1 MPTRYS
7 IYVSS
12 EGISRWVGIR
22 QLGGTTLFPAFID
35 ECMLLLLDST
45 SYCSFPPHFPS
56 ESPLSLSLP
65 SYPPPSP
72 SYGNLA
78 LFFQSMG
85 ESELALRL
93 FRRTLQLMALASGA
107 PLQHPG
113 ASTLFINIA
122 LTYQVRPSC
131 CSGILRVDCG

>member
-1 MPTRYS
+1 MQHLPP
-7 IYVSS
+7 
-12 EGISRWVGIR
+12 
-22 QLGGTTLFPAFID
+22 F
-35 ECMLLLLDST
+35 LLLEPCWPNYLPVPPLT
-45 SYCSFPPHFPS
+45 LPRALASFPSPS
-56 ESPLSLSLP
+56 STRP
-65 SYPPPSP
+65 SDPPPPPPSPPSP

-131 CSGILRVDCG
+131 CSGIH